1 MIRVRFAPSPTG
13 YLHVGGLRTA
23 LFNWYFAK
31 KNNGK
36 FILRIEDTD
45 TERSKKEYEDMIL
58 EEMKWAGLDYDEGPD
73 KVGEYGPY
81 RQTER
86 YEIYKKYILKLLEEK
101 KAYYAVYDENQENI
115 IYKSY
120 EYPEKYKDKSITVNF
135 KVPKNQKIKFTDM
148 IKGELEFDSN
158 IFDDFVI
165 LRSNGVPV
173 YQFTVVIDDYLM
185 KITHVIRGEDH
196 ISNTPKQ
203 IMLYNALGVKS
214 PEFGHLSLIL
224 GEDKTPLSKRHG
236 GTAVTYFR
244 KEGYLPHAL
253 MNYLSV
259 LGWNAENQIYNFK
272 EKIEDFNINDVSPR
286 SAVFD
291 YKKLLWIDEEHL
303 RNEEDE
309 KLYQFF
315 MNWCNYNDIE
325 IKADEKLVIKTI
337 SISKSKVST
346 LKQLFE
352 FIENYF
358 RDNFEYE
365 EIYIKKFVEKEW
377 FKSLMQK
384 SIEIIKKAE
393 DFSVDGAGKTLQKIA
408 EEKITGK
415 KNTFQSIRGA
425 LLGKLVTPGLYETI
439 AILGKEEV
447 IKRLERALNIK

>member
-309 KLYQFF
+309 KIYQFF

-358 RDNFEYE
+358 RDDFEYE

-393 DFSVDGAGKTLQKIA
+393 DFSIDGAGKTLQKIA

>member
-259 LGWNAENQIYNFK
+259 LGWNAENQIYSFK

-346 LKQLFE
+346 LKQLFQ